1 MNASAPLFE
10 SDSVSIE
17 RFFHPPGRLHC
28 DTDAE
33 VTEQVAVSFVERG
46 RFSLCQDD
54 SWFSFEPS
62 DVLISIPGAFRK
74 YLHSNECPDD
84 VCLSVSFAPETVED
98 AVGDT
103 RIALPT
109 PRVPRGPTPSFTHS
123 LIASAL
129 ASRDR
134 LWIEEAALQGTLAF
148 SPRWR
153 ERRALGP
160 RASAHSRT
168 IRRAMEF
175 MAANWA
181 GACSLTTVAREI
193 GMSPFHFAR
202 LFSDLAGTSPHQYL
216 LGLRLRRS
224 ARMLRDGAS
233 VTEAAMNN
241 GFQNLSHFSRSFQR
255 RFGVSPRRYSSSRR

>member
-1 MNASAPLFE
+1 MNTSAQLFE
-10 SDSVSIE
+10 SASVVIE
-17 RFFHPPGRLHC
+17 RFFHPPGLPHC

-33 VTEQVAVSFVERG
+33 VTEHVSVSFVERG
-46 RFSLCQDD
+46 RFLLRQDK

-62 DVLISIPGAFRK
+62 DVLISIPGAVRQ
-74 YLHSNECPDD
+74 YRHSEERPDD

-103 RIALPT
+103 RIVLPN
-109 PRVPRGPTPSFTHS
+109 PRVAGGPTPSFTHS

-148 SPRWR
+148 SGRWR
-153 ERRALGP
+153 ERRPVGP
-160 RASAHSRT
+160 RAFAHSRT

-175 MAANWA
+175 MAANSA
-181 GACSLTTVAREI
+181 DPCSLTTVAREV

-224 ARMLRDGAS
+224 AAMLRDGVS

-255 RFGVSPRRYSSSRR
+255 RFGVSPRRYASSRR